1 MREREPDYHAKCLGS
16 CLQTSSLIGG
26 QDGWNDF
33 IRAGRVPCETPLLGL
48 ALPSVFFSFSGCT
61 TRVPCERAPG
71 NLTLAV
77 VALFLPLV
85 VSSQKHKKQKQ
96 LRGALSALLNFS
108 HCVSPK
114 TPQRFPNRKWYSH
127 PLVAAL
133 EIECV
138 TFISS
143 LPRLQSQFL
152 VQFHCF
158 KCLNRS

>member
-1 MREREPDYHAKCLGS
+1 MREREPDYHAKCSGS
-16 CLQTSSLIGG
+16 CLQNSSLLGG
-26 QDGWNDF
+26 QNGWDDF
-33 IRAGRVPCETPLLGL
+33 IRTGQVSCGTPLLGL

-61 TRVPCERAPG
+61 TRVPGERAPG
-71 NLTLAV
+71 NLT

-85 VSSQKHKKQKQ
+85 LSSQKHKKQKQ
-96 LRGALSALLNFS
+96 LRGVLSALLNFS

-114 TPQRFPNRKWYSH
+114 TPQRFPNRKRCSH

-158 KCLNRS
+158 ECLNRS